1 MKLAYQ
7 VAMPDLE
14 SSPLLTAY
22 QGSLED
28 SFRHLAEN
36 GYQGIEL
43 MVRDPQKLDPEL
55 LNRLTSTYGL
65 EVVML
70 ATGEIWAQDH
80 ISLSSSNPE
89 NRLRCIKR
97 FKEFIDCAAPYHAQV
112 NIGRVRGELVPGI
125 PPETTLDLAVDAFR
139 QLASYAEDKGV
150 TIALEPVNFLQ
161 CNFINSTAEG
171 RDIVDRVGY
180 QNFRIMLDVFHMN
193 IQDADIFEEI
203 QRSKGYFSYVHL
215 CDNNRLYPGNCG
227 LDFPKIMQSLHAV
240 DYEGY
245 VSVEV
250 LQLPSGDVALTE
262 SAQCLL
268 PLL

>member
-1 MKLAYQ
+1 M
-7 VAMPDLE
+7 
-14 SSPLLTAY
+14 
-22 QGSLED
+22 
-28 SFRHLAEN
+28 
-36 GYQGIEL
+36 
-43 MVRDPQKLDPEL
+43 
-55 LNRLTSTYGL
+55 
-65 EVVML
+65 
-70 ATGEIWAQDH
+70 
-80 ISLSSSNPE
+80 
-89 NRLRCIKR
+89 
-97 FKEFIDCAAPYHAQV
+97 
-112 NIGRVRGELVPGI
+112 
-125 PPETTLDLAVDAFR
+125 DAFR

-193 IQDADIFEEI
+193 IQDADIFKEI

-215 CDNNRLYPGNCG
+215 CDNNRLYPGHCG

-240 DYEGY
+240 DYEDY

-250 LQLPSGDVALTE
+250 LQFPSGDIALTK

>member
-14 SSPLLTAY
+14 PSPLLTAY
-22 QGSLED
+22 QGSLEK
-28 SFRHLAEN
+28 SFACLAEN

-43 MVRDPQKLDPEL
+43 MVRDPKKMDAKLF
-55 LNRLTSTYGL
+55 NRLINTYGL
-65 EVVML
+65 DVVML

-80 ISLSSSNPE
+80 ISLSSSDFE
-89 NRLRCIKR
+89 KRFRCIKR

-112 NIGRVRGELVPGI
+112 NIGRVRGELERDI
-125 PPETTLDLAVDAFR
+125 PPEKTMDLAIDAFR
-139 QLASYAEDKGV
+139 QLASYAESKGV

-171 RDIVDRVGY
+171 REVVDRVGY

-193 IQDADIFEEI
+193 IQDSDMLKEI
-203 QRSKGYFSYVHL
+203 RNSKGYFSYVHL
-215 CDNNRLYPGNCG
+215 CDNNRQYPGNCG
-227 LDFPKIMQSLHAV
+227 FDFPAIMETLHEV
-240 DYEGY
+240 EYEGY

-250 LQLPSGDVALTE
+250 LQLPTGDAAVSK

>member
-1 MKLAYQ
+1 M
-7 VAMPDLE
+7 
-14 SSPLLTAY
+14 
-22 QGSLED
+22 
-28 SFRHLAEN
+28 
-36 GYQGIEL
+36 
-43 MVRDPQKLDPEL
+43 
-55 LNRLTSTYGL
+55 
-65 EVVML
+65 
-70 ATGEIWAQDH
+70 
-80 ISLSSSNPE
+80 
-89 NRLRCIKR
+89 
-97 FKEFIDCAAPYHAQV
+97 
-112 NIGRVRGELVPGI
+112 RGELVPGI

-180 QNFRIMLDVFHMN
+180 QNFRIMLDV
-193 IQDADIFEEI
+193 I

-240 DYEGY
+240 DYEDY

-250 LQLPSGDVALTE
+250 LQFPSGDIALTK

>member
-112 NIGRVRGELVPGI
+112 NIGRVRGRTSTRDPAGNDSRSCRGCLSPVGQ
-125 PPETTLDLAVDAFR
+125 LCGGQRCYNRFGAR
-139 QLASYAEDKGV
+139 QLPTVQFY
-150 TIALEPVNFLQ
+150 
-161 CNFINSTAEG
+161 
-171 RDIVDRVGY
+171 
-180 QNFRIMLDVFHMN
+180 
-193 IQDADIFEEI
+193 
-203 QRSKGYFSYVHL
+203 
-215 CDNNRLYPGNCG
+215 
-227 LDFPKIMQSLHAV
+227 
-240 DYEGY
+240 
-245 VSVEV
+245 
-250 LQLPSGDVALTE
+250 
-262 SAQCLL
+262 
-268 PLL
+268 

>member
-139 QLASYAEDKGV
+139 QLASCRRR
-150 TIALEPVNFLQ
+150 PVL
-161 CNFINSTAEG
+161 S
-171 RDIVDRVGY
+171 
-180 QNFRIMLDVFHMN
+180 
-193 IQDADIFEEI
+193 
-203 QRSKGYFSYVHL
+203 
-215 CDNNRLYPGNCG
+215 
-227 LDFPKIMQSLHAV
+227 
-240 DYEGY
+240 
-245 VSVEV
+245 
-250 LQLPSGDVALTE
+250 
-262 SAQCLL
+262 
-268 PLL
+268 

>member
-125 PPETTLDLAVDAFR
+125 PPETTLDLA
-139 QLASYAEDKGV
+139 SW
-150 TIALEPVNFLQ
+150 PVMRRTKVL
-161 CNFINSTAEG
+161 
-171 RDIVDRVGY
+171 
-180 QNFRIMLDVFHMN
+180 
-193 IQDADIFEEI
+193 
-203 QRSKGYFSYVHL
+203 
-215 CDNNRLYPGNCG
+215 
-227 LDFPKIMQSLHAV
+227 QSLW
-240 DYEGY
+240 
-245 VSVEV
+245 S
-250 LQLPSGDVALTE
+250 PSTSY
-262 SAQCLL
+262 SAILLIL
-268 PLL
+268 PLKAETS

>member
-1 MKLAYQ
+1 MDTK
-7 VAMPDLE
+7 E
-14 SSPLLTAY
+14 SNDWSRP
-22 QGSLED
+22 
-28 SFRHLAEN
+28 
-36 GYQGIEL
+36 
-43 MVRDPQKLDPEL
+43 PKLDPEL

-193 IQDADIFEEI
+193 IQDADIFKEI

-240 DYEGY
+240 DYEDY

-250 LQLPSGDVALTE
+250 LQFPSGDIALTK

>member
-112 NIGRVRGELVPGI
+112 NIGRVRGELEPGI
-125 PPETTLDLAVDAFR
+125 PP
-139 QLASYAEDKGV
+139 
-150 TIALEPVNFLQ
+150 
-161 CNFINSTAEG
+161 
-171 RDIVDRVGY
+171 
-180 QNFRIMLDVFHMN
+180 
-193 IQDADIFEEI
+193 
-203 QRSKGYFSYVHL
+203 
-215 CDNNRLYPGNCG
+215 
-227 LDFPKIMQSLHAV
+227 
-240 DYEGY
+240 
-245 VSVEV
+245 
-250 LQLPSGDVALTE
+250 
-262 SAQCLL
+262 
-268 PLL
+268 